1 MNIIDLFAGFPKG
14 FDVTNY
20 NVPVGGSIYGGF
32 KTVNIKSF
40 IDNNNNVQDNGVG
53 TSMNNPDGF
62 SHTDDKGYGVV
73 CLLEDMMVMLN
84 NKLSSVVNVEVGD
97 IVSGSIVTEVMKKHM
112 RNSYYIINNELK
124 ITNDHPVLTNS
135 GWKRTEEVNIG
146 DYINN
151 VKVETIDFIEKIV
164 PTVYIGTS
172 DESFDVYCSNN
183 IYTVHGQYKQLLKK
197 AS

>member
-1 MNIIDLFAGFPKG
+1 M
-14 FDVTNY
+14 
-20 NVPVGGSIYGGF
+20 GGGG
-32 KTVNIKSF
+32 
-40 IDNNNNVQDNGVG
+40 GHG
-53 TSMNNPDGF
+53 Y
-62 SHTDDKGYGVV
+62 TDDKGYGVV

-135 GWKRTEEVNIG
+135 GWKRTEELNIG

-172 DESFDVYCSNN
+172 DESFDVYCNNN